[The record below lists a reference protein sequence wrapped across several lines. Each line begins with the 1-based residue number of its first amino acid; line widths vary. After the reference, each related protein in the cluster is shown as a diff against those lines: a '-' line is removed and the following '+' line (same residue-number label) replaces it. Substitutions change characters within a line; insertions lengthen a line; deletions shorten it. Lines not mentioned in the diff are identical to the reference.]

1 MTKARKPRLW
11 LAFAVSAACLIAIGG
26 TPLEANAVEVENLY
40 TVTVPYD
47 RRANDA
53 ERQSNELALAQ
64 VLLRIT
70 GSDTE
75 ARAADIRDLFP
86 DPRRYVLRWRPGS
99 DGTRVVS
106 LDGPAIEA
114 VLRQA
119 GLPVWG
125 SDRPLTLVWLAV
137 DWGQG
142 NRTIVAS
149 DEAIVSS
156 DVLGAGDQT
165 ESEPLRERVLAAA
178 ERRGLPMLFP
188 LLDSEDLA
196 QVSFSDIWGGFDE
209 TLLTASRRYGAQ
221 AVLVGRVRAGSIAS
235 TRWSY
240 YSAAQRLEWSGP
252 PEDVLGE
259 LADVFAQQFA
269 YSGSA
274 RVESVRLTVS
284 GVDTVTGYGRVQQL
298 LDSLN
303 VIDGY
308 RLDTVNG
315 ADLRY
320 VVDVQGGS
328 ERLATA
334 LEFSGVLRRADWLGV
349 QDFVGVGVRDDA
361 LEYLYQP
368 DPQGMGLEQG
378 PDDDMQSAGELK

>member
-1 MTKARKPRLW
+1 MTIVVKPRR
-11 LAFAVSAACLIAIGG
+11 LAFALAIAAALLLAV
-26 TPLEANAVEVENLY
+26 PRWVPAVEVENLY

-47 RRANDA
+47 ARANDA
-53 ERQSNELALAQ
+53 EAQSNELALAQ

-75 ARAADIRDLFP
+75 ARAADIGELFP
-86 DPRRYVLRWRPGS
+86 DPRRYILRWRPGD
-99 DGTRVVS
+99 DGTRVIS

-114 VLRQA
+114 VLREA

-142 NRTIVAS
+142 NREIVAS
-149 DEAIVSS
+149 DESS
-156 DVLGAGDQT
+156 AGGPVLDTSQQT
-165 ESEPLRERVLAAA
+165 EQLRERVEAAA

-209 TLLTASRRYGAQ
+209 TLLNASRRYGAQ
-221 AVLVGRVRAGSIAS
+221 AVLVGRVRAGSVAA

-240 YSAAQRLEWSGP
+240 YSAAQRLEWSGA

-269 YSGSA
+269 YAGNA
-274 RVESVRLTVS
+274 PVESVQLTVG
-284 GVDTVTGYGRVQQL
+284 GVDSVSGYGRVEQL

-303 VIDGY
+303 VIDSY

-320 VVDVQGGS
+320 VVEVQGGS

-349 QDFVGVGVRDDA
+349 QDFVGTGIRQET

-368 DPQGMGLEQG
+368 EPPSTDRELGL
-378 PDDDMQSAGELK
+378 DDDLQSAGELK